1 MPIAKW
7 KMFSDEQIR
16 SFVEECTSFVQ
27 LQKKMGY
34 SGNSGSIK
42 QKLEEV
48 LKEKG
53 IDYSHFKGHAWNKN
67 ENKKSVKH
75 RDPLRPLAQSTIKE
89 RFIKSH
95 EYKCEKCGIS
105 EWNGMPITLQ
115 LHHKDGDHNNNDES
129 NLGLLCPNCHSQ
141 TENFC
146 GKKKALTVSDEDFLN
161 ALLNTTSIC
170 AACREVGITPNQSNY
185 RRARRL
191 LNSSEN

>member
-1 MPIAKW
+1 
-7 KMFSDEQIR
+7 MFSDEQIR

-53 IDYSHFKGHAWNKN
+53 IDYSHFKGHAWNKD
-67 ENKKSVKH
+67 ENKKPVKH
-75 RDPLRPLAQSTIKE
+75 RDPSRPLTQQTVKE
-89 RFIKSH
+89 HFIKSH

-105 EWNGMPITLQ
+105 DWNGMPITLQ
-115 LHHKDGDHNNNDES
+115 LHHKDGDHNNNEES
-129 NLGLLCPNCHSQ
+129 NLSLLCPNCHSQ

-146 GKKKALTVSDEDFLN
+146 GKKKALSVDDEDFLN

-185 RRARRL
+185 RRAKRL
-191 LNSSEN
+191 LNSSED

>member
-1 MPIAKW
+1 MPVAKW
-7 KMFSDEQIR
+7 KMFSDEQIK

-34 SGNSGSIK
+34 TGNSGSIK
-42 QKLEEV
+42 KKLEEV
-48 LKEKG
+48 LNEKG
-53 IDYSHFKGHAWNKN
+53 IDYSHFKGHAWNKD
-67 ENKKSVKH
+67 ENKKPVKH
-75 RDPLRPLAQSTIKE
+75 RDPSRLLTQQTVKE
-89 RFIKSH
+89 HFIKNH

-115 LHHKDGDHNNNDES
+115 LHHKDGDHNNNEES
-129 NLGLLCPNCHSQ
+129 NLSLLCPNCHSQ

-146 GKKKALTVSDEDFLN
+146 GKKKALSVDDEDFLN

-185 RRARRL
+185 RRAKRL
-191 LNSSEN
+191 LNSSED